1 MRLDAGCQIF
11 FEATTPTPI
20 IFMLR
25 PRSGFGQWVVRE
37 EYLLQPNLPVTE
49 YTDGY
54 GNLCQ
59 RLVVPPGSF
68 QVHTTATVETADA
81 IDVDFSAPYIPIE
94 ELPDPV
100 LQFLLPSRCCQSDQ
114 LGHLALEIVGMP
126 CQVMPR

>member
-54 GNLCQ
+54 GTLPTIGCAT
-59 RLVVPPGSF
+59 RLISGS
-68 QVHTTATVETADA
+68 H
-81 IDVDFSAPYIPIE
+81 YGNGKNR
-94 ELPDPV
+94 
-100 LQFLLPSRCCQSDQ
+100 RCDRCRFFCP
-114 LGHLALEIVGMP
+114 LYP
-126 CQVMPR
+126 N